1 LAKSKKLVNKQ
12 DPILNVIR
20 QSYQQHLAS
29 HKTPKIIDV
38 ALSGGC
44 DSMVLLH
51 ALHQLRGEFN
61 FKVHAIHVHHSI
73 SPNAD
78 KWLTFCEEECK
89 KNNVPFS
96 AKKINIESEKKLG
109 VEGAARKL
117 RYEALETLK
126 AGTLTT
132 AHHQNDQAETL
143 LLQLIRGSGLK
154 GLASMPHYDDKRDL
168 WKPLLNADRQSIDD
182 YAKENHVGFIEDE
195 SNLDTRYDRNFLRQE
210 IFPILT
216 ERFPHLIKTLSRSVE
231 HIAEGLNLT
240 ETIAKEDAKNFFSED
255 KTRLSLSMIKGLPK
269 DRIINLTRWWLDQ
282 NQLKMPSKKTTDELY
297 QQIVTIKKDASILI
311 KVSEGISVRAF
322 KEELWLVKSE
332 ELSDPFEII
341 WRGEESVTLPDQSR
355 LIFHPL
361 KGVGFSLQKIGVKV
375 LRIQNRV
382 GGERFKP
389 KPTQPTRTLKYLLQN
404 SNIPPWKR
412 DQIPLIFS
420 EDQLVAVPNFGVH
433 FEYHTEPNEH
443 GYAVEWITKKL

>member
-1 LAKSKKLVNKQ
+1 MVNKQ
-12 DPILNVIR
+12 DLILNVIR

-311 KVSEGISVRAF
+311 KISEGISVRAF
-322 KEELWLVKSE
+322 QEELWLVRYSE
-332 ELSDPFEII
+332 PLVNFEII
-341 WRGEESVTLPDQSR
+341 WRGEDKITLPDHSQ
-355 LIFHPL
+355 LIFHHK
-361 KGVGFSLQKIGVKV
+361 KGQGFSMNKLGVKV
-375 LRIQNRV
+375 LRIQNRL

-389 KPTQPTRTLKYLLQN
+389 HEKRPTRTLKYLLQT
-404 SNIPPWKR
+404 SKIPPWER
-412 DQIPLIFS
+412 ERVPLIFS
-420 EDQLVAVPNFGVH
+420 EDSLVAVPSFGIH
-433 FEYHTEPNEH
+433 FEFQARHDEY
-443 GYAVEWITKKL
+443 GFIVEWVR